1 MKKDKKMKVNDIQAT
16 DNIQNDDFKAIDEI
30 QPEEIQL
37 DGEDI
42 VMPSAGEK
50 IKCFFRSLFVSE
62 NGNEAK
68 FLTLYKKEG
77 TKSILSSLICILG
90 GIFVGWLV
98 LLLIALATEDI
109 PTNDAMTGLKIL
121 LSGPSTRKTEALR
134 MRSFGNM
141 IFETAPLIMTG
152 LSVAIAF
159 KTGLFNIGA
168 PGQYLMGAMGT
179 LLVALGIPTTEGT
192 ALLVW
197 LFALIVGMLFGM
209 IWGLIPGLFKALLG
223 VNEVIVC
230 IMSNWMAA
238 NIVSWVFSSL
248 SENPQFINQSS
259 PAFAH
264 KTSVNGV
271 ATPTWGLENLFPR
284 SNIDIGIFIAIA
296 IAIAMF
302 VMLNKTTFGYELKA
316 CGHNKHSAK
325 YAGMNEKRNIM
336 LSMAIAGGL
345 AAVGAALYYLNGS
358 TEFSWN
364 TYSHLPEEGF
374 NGIPVALLASNN
386 PLGVIFGAVFLEYL
400 DVGGYLLSSN
410 TGFNEYVA
418 DFIVA
423 LIIYFAGFSKFI
435 KELLSRRRKSKKAK
449 ELVVATQAVADNGTV
464 TFDESDQS
472 ATNPEDETAVE
483 NNEEAPMVEEKKEN
497 KVAVFFNDLG
507 AKIKAL
513 FTKKEKPQTEE
524 CVNEQIEEKE
534 EENK

>member
-1 MKKDKKMKVNDIQAT
+1 MKKNKKMIQ
-16 DNIQNDDFKAIDEI
+16 D
-30 QPEEIQL
+30 EEIQVV
-37 DGEDI
+37 DTPSTDEI
-42 VMPSAGEK
+42 KPSEEAVVEKVSAGEK
-50 IKCFFRSLFVSE
+50 IKQFFRSLFVSE

-77 TKSILSSLICILG
+77 TKSILSSLICIVA
-90 GIFVGWLV
+90 GILIGWLV
-98 LLLIALATEDI
+98 LLIISLATEDI
-109 PTNDAMTGLKIL
+109 PVGDASRGLSIL
-121 LSGPSTRKTEALR
+121 LSGPFSRKTEALR
-134 MRSFGNM
+134 LRSLGNM
-141 IFETAPLIMTG
+141 IFESAPLIMTG

-197 LFALIVGMLFGM
+197 FFALVVGMAFGM

-248 SENPQFINQSS
+248 AENPQFINQKS
-259 PAFAH
+259 PAFTL

-284 SNIDIGIFIAIA
+284 SNIDIGIIIAIV
-296 IAIAMF
+296 IAIVVF
-302 VMLNKTTFGYELKA
+302 IILNKTTFGYELKA
-316 CGHNKHSAK
+316 CGHNKHAAK

-345 AAVGAALYYLNGS
+345 AAIGASLYYLNGS

-364 TYSHLPEEGF
+364 TYSHLPDDGF

-386 PLGVIFGAVFLEYL
+386 PLGVIFGAIFLRYIGT
-400 DVGGYLLSSN
+400 GGHLLSST

-435 KELLSRRRKSKKAK
+435 KDLLSRRRKAKK
-449 ELVVATQAVADNGTV
+449 VAEVKID
-464 TFDESDQS
+464 
-472 ATNPEDETAVE
+472 ATTTSEETAVE
-483 NNEEAPMVEEKKEN
+483 NVSTDNAEIPADETPIEPVEVTETPAEESKDNKFVAFFKDLGEKIKSLFAKKE
-497 KVAVFFNDLG
+497 D
-507 AKIKAL
+507 
-513 FTKKEKPQTEE
+513 KEETEE
-524 CVNEQIEEKE
+524 IPAEQNEDKE